1 MTITLRPHQKRAVNA
16 MWDNNKG
23 QVIIPTG
30 GGKTI
35 CMIEDAITNME
46 LSKQGQTFVV
56 VAPRILL
63 AEQLCSEFLELIDTK
78 NVHVMHVHSGETQHF
93 SSTKSDQIHLFANVA
108 RTAGDSCIIFT
119 TYHSL
124 HKVQQADIE
133 VNTIYFDESHN
144 SVTRNF
150 FPATEFF
157 SHDADRCYFF
167 TATPKHSATVMK
179 PGMNDREVYGD
190 VICQVPAPELIEG
203 GFIIPPKVI
212 VNELDNADLFS
223 DVPVRDATHLI
234 KTIDETG
241 ADKALICSKSTK
253 NIVNLIGQSDFC
265 FQLEIR
271 GYSYMYIT
279 AKTGAVIDGRKV
291 NREKFF
297 ETLSAWGKDDEKK
310 FVVLHHSIL
319 SEGINVSG
327 LNAVIFMRS
336 MDYIG
341 ISQTIGRVIRLHKD
355 DAAGLR
361 NGTITPGKL
370 DQYTKSFGLVCIPT
384 YNKVG
389 IQTAQKI
396 QNVVDIVFEQGDA
409 AVSVIKR

>member
-1 MTITLRPHQKRAVNA
+1 
-16 MWDNNKG
+16 
-23 QVIIPTG
+23 
-30 GGKTI
+30 
-35 CMIEDAITNME
+35 MIEDAITNME

-78 NVHVMHVHSGETQHF
+78 NVHVMHVHSGETHHF
-93 SSTKSDQIHLFANVA
+93 SSTKADQIHLFANVA

-157 SHDADRCYFF
+157 SHNADRCYFF

-190 VICQVPAPELIEG
+190 VICQVPALIEG

-212 VNELDNADLFS
+212 VNELDNADLFA